1 MARSRLQ
8 KSRRGGAAG
17 GAPLYTARHAEAGIR
32 ARLPTLECW
41 PNQYPGYEVTIE
53 IPEFTAVCPRTGL
66 PDFGVVRIVYRPRRW
81 CVELKSLKYYVNGFR
96 QIGIFQENAVN
107 RILGDFVR
115 AVKPA
120 WAVVTGEFNARGGM
134 RTVVEAR
141 YPGKR

>member
-1 MARSRLQ
+1 MAKVPRNPR
-8 KSRRGGAAG
+8 
-17 GAPLYTARHAEAGIR
+17 PLYTARHAEAGTR
-32 ARLPTLECW
+32 ARLPALECW
-41 PNQYPGYEVTIE
+41 PNQYPGYEITIE
-53 IPEFTAVCPRTGL
+53 ILEFTSVCPRTGL
-66 PDFGVVRIVYRPRRW
+66 PDFGVVRIVYRPGRGGG
-81 CVELKSLKYYVNGFR
+81 ELKSLKYYVNGFR

-120 WAVVTGEFNARGGM
+120 RAVVTGEFNARGGM